1 MDSEVGIADVTSL
14 VNISMEGKN
23 YLWSDVNEDGETGIA
38 DITMLV
44 NMLLTDD

>member
-1 MDSEVGIADVTSL
+1 MGIADVTTL
-14 VNISMEGKN
+14 VNISLEGK
-23 YLWSDVNEDGETGIA
+23 YYIWADVNGDGETGIA

>member
-1 MDSEVGIADVTSL
+1 MGIADVTSL

-23 YLWSDVNEDGETGIA
+23 YLWSDVNGDGETGIA